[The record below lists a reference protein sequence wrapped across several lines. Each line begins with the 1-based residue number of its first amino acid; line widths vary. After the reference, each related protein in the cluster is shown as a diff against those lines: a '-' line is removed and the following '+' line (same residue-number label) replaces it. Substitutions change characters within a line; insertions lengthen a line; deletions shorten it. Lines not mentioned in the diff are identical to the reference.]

1 MKFFDEPW
9 LEIAKLDLNDIVATS
24 GDDPVQGYDDAN
36 EGTNETE
43 LPV

>member
-24 GDDPVQGYDDAN
+24 GDPVQGYDETD

-43 LPV
+43 VPV

>member
-24 GDDPVQGYDDAN
+24 GDQDYDNVDDTTDDN
-36 EGTNETE
+36 EPAVG
-43 LPV
+43 

>member
-24 GDDPVQGYDDAN
+24 GDEPVQGEDVITD
-36 EGTNETE
+36 E
-43 LPV
+43 PVGDL

>member
-24 GDDPVQGYDDAN
+24 GVEQGPDEVTDDTDD
-36 EGTNETE
+36 EG
-43 LPV
+43 VV

>member
-24 GDDPVQGYDDAN
+24 GVQDYDNTDDTTDDNDPVVG
-36 EGTNETE
+36 
-43 LPV
+43 